1 MKTKLLIALAGLAA
15 FVACNRNIETAE
27 EPTAENTGK
36 VAFTV
41 SFEAAPGVKAAKSTA
56 IPKTS
61 WENVK
66 TLQFFLYDNAKKV
79 KYAYQTTSLPSTNGG
94 KKTFTY
100 TDVPVGTYTLVAV
113 ANADPT
119 QNVTTFVNNAE
130 MTWNSFNVREKLVN
144 TMFIK
149 HKSGTFPNFVTMPVP
164 NTNKAFVEP
173 GEIFMDSKTNVT
185 ISNGQTT
192 KVENIKL
199 KREVSM
205 LRARVN
211 VKDTEAGVHNT
222 QDAADGVDWTKNVS
236 IMVYRLPDHMLPM
249 EGNDGGVSTTS
260 TQTNIL
266 VYAGNLNSADPD
278 ASKYN
283 PTQILGGNFTMWKD
297 LIVFPNN
304 NGRADSDLSGNA
316 SSERQ
321 YYIVVSAEGKKDHIL
336 ADGTKLT
343 APTTIFWRGLAK
355 GKFSPN
361 TIREVN
367 LTLKSGGQKEV
378 PTEPGQEGTLVV
390 EMGEPVAWNSN
401 IQTED
406 ITL

>member
-1 MKTKLLIALAGLAA
+1 MKTKLLIVLAGLVA
-15 FVACNRNIETAE
+15 FVGCNKKTEIAKPAE
-27 EPTAENTGK
+27 DTGK

-66 TLQFFLYDNAKKV
+66 TLQFFLYDASKKV
-79 KYAYQTTSLPSTNGG
+79 KYAYQTTSLPNTVGG

-113 ANADPT
+113 ANANPA
-119 QNVTTFVNNAE
+119 QNVTTFVGGVE

-149 HKSGTFPNFVTMPVP
+149 HKSGSFPSFVTMSGS
-164 NTNKAFVEP
+164 NHAFVEP
-173 GEIFMDSKTNVT
+173 GEIFMDSKTGVT
-185 ISNGQTT
+185 ISNGNTT
-192 KVENIKL
+192 TVSDIKL

-205 LRARVN
+205 LRARIN
-211 VKDTEAGVHNT
+211 VKDTDAGVHNT
-222 QDAADGVDWTKNVS
+222 QDASDGVDWTKNVS
-236 IMVYRLPDHMLPM
+236 IMVYRLPEHMLPM
-249 EGNDGGVSTTS
+249 NGNDGGVSTNS
-260 TQTNIL
+260 NKNNIL
-266 VYAGNLNSADPD
+266 VAEGQLKTSDPD
-278 ASKYN
+278 GTKYN
-283 PTQILGGNFTMWKD
+283 PTKIIDGNFTMWND
-297 LIVFPNN
+297 IIVFPNN
-304 NGRADSDLSGNA
+304 NGRVDSDVSGNA
-316 SSERQ
+316 TVDRQ
-321 YYIVVSAEGKKDHIL
+321 YYIVVSAQGKKDHVL

-343 APTTIFWRGLAK
+343 APTTIYWRGLAK

-361 TIREVN
+361 IIREVN

-378 PTEPGQEGTLVV
+378 PTEPGQEGTLIV
-390 EMGEPVAWNSN
+390 EMGDPVAWNAN